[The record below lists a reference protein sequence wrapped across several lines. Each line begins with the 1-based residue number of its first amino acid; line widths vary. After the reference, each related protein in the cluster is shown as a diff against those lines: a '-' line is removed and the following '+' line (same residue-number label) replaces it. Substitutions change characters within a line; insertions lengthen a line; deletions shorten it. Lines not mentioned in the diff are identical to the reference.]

1 MKFFPHVTYW
11 GKKKKYPQKGSAFK
25 TTAFMNHLWLKE
37 QRKVEKVSKKKK
49 CQKNIFEKSIILS
62 SFFQM
67 KVTLQK
73 NYWYFFSLHLIRKIL
88 NMAQNA
94 DV

>member
-37 QRKVEKVSKKKK
+37 QRKVEKVSKKKNVRRTFLRK
-49 CQKNIFEKSIILS
+49 A
-62 SFFQM
+62 SFC
-67 KVTLQK
+67 LH
-73 NYWYFFSLHLIRKIL
+73 FSR
-88 NMAQNA
+88 
-94 DV
+94 